1 MQEAID
7 QYYLNLASL
16 AIWALDSALMIRGKY
31 KNQNIY
37 RVTPINWIL
46 LGLACISNSILI
58 AEI

>member
-1 MQEAID
+1 MQELID

-16 AIWALDSALMIRGKY
+16 AIWSLDSALMIRGKY
-31 KNQNIY
+31 NNKNVY

-46 LGLACISNSILI
+46 LGFACISNSILI